1 MNKTAPICVALA
13 AALLAA
19 GCRTPTTYVRDGD
32 PVPAMAALG
41 NQDVR
46 AAATELTD
54 SLLRSG
60 RLDAPGGGL
69 YVVTVGKVV
78 NDTMQHF
85 DTDILVDQI
94 KEELTATGKVLVT
107 AAYTGAPDKP
117 ARVDSTLEATRS
129 ARGDAEFNQSTVVGP
144 GQLVAASLSLSG
156 RISQRETPTDGGKKQ
171 IDYYFSM
178 RVVDQATGLERW
190 SKQTYIGK
198 LTSKRNQTW

>member
-1 MNKTAPICVALA
+1 MKRLILLASLLA
-13 AALLAA
+13 AAGCTTPTQYIREGVQTPNAA
-19 GCRTPTTYVRDGD
+19 GIVD
-32 PVPAMAALG
+32 
-41 NQDVR
+41 QDVR
-46 AAATELTD
+46 AAVSELTG
-54 SLLRSG
+54 SLLQSG
-60 RLDAPGGGL
+60 LLNRTDGGA
-69 YVVTVGKVV
+69 YVVAIGRVV

-107 AAYTGAPDKP
+107 AAYTGASDKP

-129 ARGDAEFNQSTVVGP
+129 ARNDPEFNQSTVVGP

-171 IDYYFSM
+171 IDYYFQM

-198 LTSKRNQTW
+198 LTNRRNQTW